1 MNGMVGSVNL
11 QTNHADG
18 MVGLPLVMAVARMSI
33 LHTLMT
39 KLFLQI
45 VVALSASAFAQSNQ
59 VLLQERLISPAV
71 YELLMQKGATTFE
84 QRRQVIDAAC
94 RSGQLGPSD
103 CNRPR

>member
-1 MNGMVGSVNL
+1 MIGPFKT

-18 MVGLPLVMAVARMSI
+18 MVGLLLFMAIARMSTI
-33 LHTLMT
+33 HNLIPQLLV
-39 KLFLQI
+39 KL
-45 VVALSASAFAQSNQ
+45 VVALSSSALAQSNQ

-71 YELLMQKGATTFE
+71 YELLMQKGATTVE
-84 QRRQVIDAAC
+84 QRKQVIDAAC